1 MDRILADTGF
11 FVAFGRRA
19 DAYHEAAC
27 RFLEGYHGQLVTV
40 SAVIVEACHF
50 LGPQARV
57 DLLNWAHFGSLSVLE
72 VPVDA
77 YPDLTKTIA
86 KYANRDVDFADAAL
100 VWLAGES
107 GVRRILT
114 VDETDFSLFRIK
126 GGKRFEVIPWMR

>member
-1 MDRILADTGF
+1 MDRLLADTGF
-11 FVAFGRRA
+11 FAAFGRRS
-19 DAYHEAAC
+19 DPFHQAAHS
-27 RFLEGYHGQLVTV
+27 FLEGYHGQLVTV

-50 LGPQARV
+50 LSPQGRV
-57 DLLNWAHFGSLSVLE
+57 DLLNWAHYGSLSVLE

-77 YPDLTKTIA
+77 YPELSKTIA
-86 KYANRDVDFADAAL
+86 KYANRDIDFADAAL

-126 GGKRFEVIPWMR
+126 GGRRFEVIPWMR